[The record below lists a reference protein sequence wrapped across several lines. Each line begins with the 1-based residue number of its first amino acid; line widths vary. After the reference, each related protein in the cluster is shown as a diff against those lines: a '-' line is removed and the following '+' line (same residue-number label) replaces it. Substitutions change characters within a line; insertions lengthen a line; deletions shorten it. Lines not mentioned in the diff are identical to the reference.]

1 MICYSMVLK
10 FINLLKNGKA
20 NLLLNKF
27 VYDEEELLFDLQ
39 DITENFNNIHSL
51 IIIYNNWAVLLILKT
66 LTFLHWKTNC
76 FQKFKLSITYKNI

>member
-51 IIIYNNWAVLLILKT
+51 IIIYNN
-66 LTFLHWKTNC
+66 
-76 FQKFKLSITYKNI
+76 